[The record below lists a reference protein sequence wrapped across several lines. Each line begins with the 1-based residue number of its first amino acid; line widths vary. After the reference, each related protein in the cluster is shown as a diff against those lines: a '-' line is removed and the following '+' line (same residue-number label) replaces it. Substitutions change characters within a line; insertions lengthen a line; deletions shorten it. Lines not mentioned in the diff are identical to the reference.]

1 MSLFKILY
9 QSLRVFPFWVVLV
22 DVLEESFQ
30 IERYCEIVW
39 TILNEKKQVDELVGS
54 SDSVRGFN
62 LILIFV

>member
-39 TILNEKKQVDELVGS
+39 AILNEKKQVAELVGS

>member
-1 MSLFKILY
+1 MSLFKIVY